1 MDISNEN
8 LEKKLKNDKIE
19 ARKRQIAIEIG
30 RWIEKR
36 RERERETE
44 RLREL
49 KRKITRKK
57 E

>member
-44 RLREL
+44 
-49 KRKITRKK
+49 KD
-57 E
+57 